1 MGNQAPAGASE
12 GRGDVFAQVAV
23 QGADGAV
30 QHRAG
35 PEADPSERG
44 WKGEGKMKIYV
55 TRTSGSYF
63 AGEVR
68 EYSDLKECVD
78 TLLDTEKYGKFEP
91 GLVIYRARES
101 FGANAAGCEYEV
113 EIYDDWRE

>member
-1 MGNQAPAGASE
+1 
-12 GRGDVFAQVAV
+12 
-23 QGADGAV
+23 
-30 QHRAG
+30 
-35 PEADPSERG
+35 
-44 WKGEGKMKIYV
+44 MKIYV

-101 FGANAAGCEYEV
+101 FEANAAGCEYEV